1 MKSELPKKEKRGS
14 GTAKATA
21 KKKVKIK
28 GKRQRQREKEAK
40 TLMQNMTDL
49 NIMADKLKIGI
60 FGGAFNPVH
69 NGHLNLAKH
78 YLDELGLDKILFIP
92 TNIPPHKSNEDFAG
106 RKDRFNMLRLAIKP
120 YDKFEVSD
128 IEFKRDGKS
137 YTYDTLLEL
146 KKYIKMQSFTL

>member
-1 MKSELPKKEKRGS
+1 M
-14 GTAKATA
+14 
-21 KKKVKIK
+21 
-28 GKRQRQREKEAK
+28 
-40 TLMQNMTDL
+40 
-49 NIMADKLKIGI
+49 
-60 FGGAFNPVH
+60 
-69 NGHLNLAKH
+69 AKH

-146 KKYIKMQSFTL
+146 KKIYKNDQLYFMMGMDQASQFDKWKSAKEISELVQLVAFNRKGYQKNDVLNDAVKDFMNRNNEPLN

>member
-1 MKSELPKKEKRGS
+1 
-14 GTAKATA
+14 
-21 KKKVKIK
+21 
-28 GKRQRQREKEAK
+28 
-40 TLMQNMTDL
+40 MTDL

-128 IEFKRDGKS
+128 IEFKRGGKS